1 MGTQAH
7 WRLAWMVGL
16 AVLLAGVSAGL
27 LCAAER
33 AKPALPEAA
42 VREAEPDIES
52 LPSAAEAEVES
63 TGAVRIAAPEPG
75 AKLRGLAV
83 VEVEWDDPSGYVI
96 FRVGD
101 RFAYAT
107 TQPYEMRWDTSTTLD
122 GRHIVSAD
130 AYDRS
135 GGYAGASS
143 ISVMVE
149 NAIPTP
155 PEGVLL
161 TVLFDEHDLMT
172 REIVAR
178 GELSSLGAGEGL
190 PAGFDVLAGDLR
202 CTLNQSVMDTFYEGA
217 STLLRN
223 RLRIGALVV
232 DGESRTL
239 PEVGLY
245 AMVQISRNGLAIP
258 ATAATTKPRLGLGEV
273 SAALRD
279 YPVVPGDTW
288 EAPIGV
294 VCDLYTRRAVFVRA
308 RHTFDGLRWFRGREC
323 AVVTS
328 SYTIPKLPLL
338 EPKSRETAA
347 AAGLAP
353 SPYRIELTQQR
364 GMRARG
370 GGRGMRSMRGERGAM
385 RRGAGARRGAAATP
399 RPGAA
404 PGRAAAGE
412 VESARLV
419 DLEGTRR
426 TYLTRATGTVL
437 RTEDTILGKVE
448 FRGAASQ
455 RAAADI
461 ERPHRI
467 QLTQRRGMGGRGGG
481 PGMRGMRGERAGM
494 RRGTGARRGATAT
507 PRPGTQARGGAI
519 PPRLDYGFRL
529 TTDLVTR

>member
-135 GGYAGASS
+135 GGYAGTSS
-143 ISVMVE
+143 ISVIVE

-338 EPKSRETAA
+338 EPASRETAA

-353 SPYRIELTQQR
+353 SPYRIELTQRR
-364 GMRARG
+364 G
-370 GGRGMRSMRGERGAM
+370 MRGERGAM

-448 FRGAASQ
+448 FRGAARQ

-461 ERPHRI
+461 ERPHSI
-467 QLTQRRGMGGRGGG
+467 ELTQQRGRQARGGG
-481 PGMRGMRGERAGM
+481 PGMRGMRGGRGGM
-494 RRGTGARRGATAT
+494 RRGAGTSRGAAAT
-507 PRPGTQARGGAI
+507 PRPGAQPRGGAI